1 MKILIP
7 TDFSKLSKVA
17 VNFAVKMAMKLDA
30 ELVLLNVVFLDAPP
44 RASMNLKSVEEI
56 MKSNA
61 EIDSIQLINEL
72 KKNHKVDLNISYKI
86 IMGNPVEDIV
96 ENYAIHNSID
106 LIIMGTK
113 GASGLE
119 KYIIG
124 SNAAGVISN
133 SSIPIITVPEHARF
147 NGLKHIVYATDM
159 WDLNIEAKA
168 LVPLA
173 QLFNSTIHIVHI
185 IEPNSKKNIEI
196 KTITTDLISELNYSK
211 IKFKVVVND
220 DVINGIDEYVAD
232 IKADMLAMFTRE
244 LTFFEKLFGK
254 SVTRQMAFHT
264 WTPMISFKKTWA

>member
-17 VNFAVKMAMKLDA
+17 VNFAVKMAKELDA
-30 ELVLLNVVFLDAPP
+30 ELVLLNVIFLNAPP
-44 RASMNLKSVEEI
+44 RAAMNLNNVEEI
-56 MKSNA
+56 MKNNA
-61 EIDSIQLINEL
+61 EIDSIQLINEM
-72 KKNHKVDLNISYKI
+72 KGQYKESLNISYKI

-96 ENYAIHNSID
+96 ENYAVNNCID

-113 GASGLE
+113 GATGLE

-124 SNAAGVISN
+124 SNAAAVISN
-133 SSIPIITVPEHARF
+133 SSIPVITVPEHARF

-173 QLFNSTIHIVHI
+173 LLFNSTIHIVHV

-196 KTITTDLISELNYSK
+196 KTITTDLISELNYTK
-211 IKFKVVVND
+211 IKFKVVINED
-220 DVINGIDEYVAD
+220 IINGIDEYIAD
-232 IKADMLAMFTRE
+232 TKADMLAMFTRE

-254 SVTRQMAFHT
+254 SVTRQMAFHS
-264 WTPMISFKKTWA
+264 WIPMLTFKKTWA